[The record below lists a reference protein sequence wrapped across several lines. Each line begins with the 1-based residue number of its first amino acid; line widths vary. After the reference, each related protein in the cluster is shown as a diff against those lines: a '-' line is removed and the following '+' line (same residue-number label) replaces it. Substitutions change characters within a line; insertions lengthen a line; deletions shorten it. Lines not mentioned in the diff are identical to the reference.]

1 MQNKSKYPEQQF
13 MRSLAR
19 VVLAMMPLT
28 GQLAMADPTAAAPEP
43 AAAEPAAAGRPATA
57 RPAAARPAAGAFD
70 GNWIGQIPPSGPACR
85 SIATMTI
92 TVSGETL
99 SGVIHNRAN
108 VRAFTGTVDADGNAT
123 FTTQYHYSGTIK
135 FTPDHFDANWNSGD
149 CQRHSLGDRA
159 PDAAQAA
166 TMIAQRKQL
175 QATYDELTA
184 RATAGD
190 KSVDFTALR
199 AAYPFTQ
206 QWDAFSREIS
216 PLMEQANVAS
226 KGKDC
231 ATALE
236 KTDEVLKIDFT
247 DIAAHRLRRDCLK
260 GDAARIE
267 ARIADGLMDSLKHG
281 GNGKTEEAAY
291 PVMSLHEEKDILLDK
306 HIVLKTRDTE
316 VRGSNGRFYDV
327 VHGISLWNGVRVQD
341 VYFDV
346 TTQVNGRISG
356 MVAAD
361 AVASTLP

>member
-1 MQNKSKYPEQQF
+1 
-13 MRSLAR
+13 
-19 VVLAMMPLT
+19 
-28 GQLAMADPTAAAPEP
+28 
-43 AAAEPAAAGRPATA
+43 
-57 RPAAARPAAGAFD
+57 
-70 GNWIGQIPPSGPACR
+70 
-85 SIATMTI
+85 MTI
-92 TVSGETL
+92 TVSGDTL

-108 VRAFTGTVDADGNAT
+108 VRSFTGTVDVDGNAT

-159 PDAAQAA
+159 PDAAQSAA
-166 TMIAQRKQL
+166 LIAQRKQF
-175 QATYDELTA
+175 QAIYDELTA
-184 RATAGD
+184 RAASGD

-206 QWDAFSREIS
+206 QWDAYGRTIA
-216 PLMEQANVAS
+216 PLLEQANAAA

-236 KTDEVLKIDFT
+236 KIDEVLRVDYTVIE
-247 DIAAHRLRRDCLK
+247 AHRVRSDCLK
-260 GDAARIE
+260 GDAARVE
-267 ARIADGLMDSLKHG
+267 SRIADGLMDSLKRS
-281 GNGKTEEAAY
+281 GNGKTEKTAY
-291 PVMSLHEEKDILLDK
+291 PVMSLHEEKDLLVEK

-316 VRGSNGRFYDV
+316 VRGSDGRFYDV

-346 TTQVNGRISG
+346 TTQVNGRTSSI
-356 MVAAD
+356 VVAD